1 MKKYIA
7 IALVLVLTM
16 CLFAGCRGSQNDAAS
31 ESTGNTNF
39 TENNMLPDGGDTI
52 DPTNGQDTVDPT
64 NGANRETGSSE
75 ATENTAAG
83 DPTPTNGTGDD
94 GRSRSRVF
102 PRH

>member
-16 CLFAGCRGSQNDAAS
+16 CLFARCRGSQNDAAS
-31 ESTGNTNF
+31 KSTGNTNF

-75 ATENTAAG
+75 PTQNTGADA
-83 DPTPTNGTGDD
+83 PLPTNGTDD
-94 GRSRSRVF
+94 SRSRSRVF

>member
-52 DPTNGQDTVDPT
+52 DPTKGQDTVDPT
-64 NGANRETGSSE
+64 NCANLETGISE
-75 ATENTAAG
+75 PTQNTGADA
-83 DPTPTNGTGDD
+83 PLPTNGTDD
-94 GRSRSRVF
+94 SRSRRRVF

>member
-16 CLFAGCRGSQNDAAS
+16 CLFAGCRRSQNDAAS

-39 TENNMLPDGGDTI
+39 TENNMLPDSGDTI

-75 ATENTAAG
+75 PTQNTGADA
-83 DPTPTNGTGDD
+83 PVPTNGTDD
-94 GRSRSRVF
+94 SRSRSRVF